1 MKEDQDISERLES
14 GYSLPSLSPIAMK
27 LIEMASD
34 EKCTVKDLAN
44 LIEKDPSLAVRL
56 LRLANSAF
64 FLALNPITTLE
75 QAILRIGFDRL
86 RIMALSLSLKDT
98 FPMGEIGPM
107 NYEKFWR
114 YSLYQALS
122 AKALSRWLGTCDPE
136 EAFVA
141 GLTSEIGLLIFFD
154 LFLKGRFKSGNLDF
168 YPIESL
174 IAWEKERY
182 GVDHREIGEVA
193 LRSWKFPE
201 TIIDCQR
208 FYGHKA
214 REEGAPPLTIV
225 CEVAREFSALMC
237 EKGTDFDGPFH
248 IAEECLGL
256 DHEVINDILITTL
269 DQVDEVARTLKVEV
283 NKERDIVDLME
294 KANKA
299 LGKLSEQISMGGR
312 ASPRS
317 GLPSFENLGHQN
329 QGKEIVTHTLQAVAH
344 EIRNPVLALGGFA
357 KRLAATLEPH
367 SEGQKYVKIILE
379 ETERLEQRLLEM
391 TSDGER
397 GE

>member
-1 MKEDQDISERLES
+1 MKDDQDISERLES
-14 GYSLPSLSPIAMK
+14 GYSLQSLSPIAVK

-34 EKCTVKDLAN
+34 EKCTVKALAT

-56 LRLANSAF
+56 VRLANSAF
-64 FLALNPITTLE
+64 FLTLNPISTLE
-75 QAILRIGFDRL
+75 QAVLRIGFDRL
-86 RIMALSLSLKDT
+86 RIMALSLSLKDN

-122 AKALSRWLGTCDPE
+122 AKALSRRLGGCGPE

-141 GLTSEIGLLIFFD
+141 GLISEIGLLIFFD
-154 LFLKGRFKSGNLDF
+154 LFLKGRLKTGNLEL
-168 YPIESL
+168 YPIEPL
-174 IAWEKERY
+174 IAWEQERY
-182 GVDHREIGEVA
+182 GVDHRQIGEMA
-193 LRSWKFPE
+193 LRAWEFPE

-214 REEGAPPLTIV
+214 REDGAPPLTIV

-237 EKGTDFDGPFH
+237 EEGTDFGGPFH

-283 NKERDIVDLME
+283 NKERDLVDLME
-294 KANKA
+294 KANSA
-299 LGKLSEQISMGGR
+299 LGKLSERISMGGR
-312 ASPRS
+312 PACRS

-329 QGKEIVTHTLQAVAH
+329 QGKDIVIHTLQAVAH

-397 GE
+397 RE